1 MYEKVINSYIR
12 TNGLENKVIL
22 LKSFK
27 EVLEIISKQKE
38 VIAFIKLY
46 NY

>member
-12 TNGLENKVIL
+12 TNGLEDKVII

-27 EVLEIISKQKE
+27 EVLEIISNQKK
-38 VIAFIKLY
+38 VIAFI
-46 NY
+46 